1 MLYFNASHNQPYDKQ
16 GAPLDMLH
24 LIGPKWHPTDAYYEC
39 RYAILREPLGFERGA
54 EILQDDTEAIHAYVE
69 IDDVVVAVG
78 RSHLIP
84 ETSDGSQSDFPG
96 RSGPKTPPFSPLDS
110 RRRPAIQIRQMGT
123 LDSHRRQGFAADVL
137 DALEKASVKKFNAVC
152 GFLQAREGAI
162 SFYQSQGWILIDE
175 PYSIPNVGPHRSMM
189 KQF

>member
-1 MLYFNASHNQPYDKQ
+1 
-16 GAPLDMLH
+16 MLH

-84 ETSDGSQSDFPG
+84 ET
-96 RSGPKTPPFSPLDS
+96 
-110 RRRPAIQIRQMGT
+110 
-123 LDSHRRQGFAADVL
+123 
-137 DALEKASVKKFNAVC
+137 
-152 GFLQAREGAI
+152 
-162 SFYQSQGWILIDE
+162 
-175 PYSIPNVGPHRSMM
+175 
-189 KQF
+189 